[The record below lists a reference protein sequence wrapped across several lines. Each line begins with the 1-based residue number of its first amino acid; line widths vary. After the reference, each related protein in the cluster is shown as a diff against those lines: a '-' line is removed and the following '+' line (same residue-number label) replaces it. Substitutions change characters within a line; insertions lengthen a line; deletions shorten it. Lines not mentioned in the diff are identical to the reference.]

1 MLMSKGDPSVF
12 VSRPISLAFIIATA
26 LILLVMIAP
35 AVRRRRLD
43 VAG

>member
-1 MLMSKGDPSVF
+1 VSKGDPSVF
-12 VSRPISLAFIIATA
+12 VMRPLSLTFIIATA

-35 AVRRRRLD
+35 AVRRRRVD